1 MARTANVA
9 GTGDKNPDGSIR
21 RNIIRRFVRENM
33 LVTLSREPRGSNAIA
48 VYVSAPRLFGIL
60 GPTLKQIGY
69 IDSSLAESIAKIMDA
84 GESLTGRV
92 ACLYAP
98 LKKNNPR
105 ISIQF

>member
-1 MARTANVA
+1 MGRTANVA

-33 LVTLSREPRGSNAIA
+33 LVTLSREPRGGNVIA

-69 IDSSLAESIAKIMDA
+69 VDPSLAGSISKIMDS
-84 GESLTGRV
+84 GGSLTARV
-92 ACLYAP
+92 ACLHSP
-98 LKKNNPR
+98 LEKNSPR
-105 ISIQF
+105 VSIEF